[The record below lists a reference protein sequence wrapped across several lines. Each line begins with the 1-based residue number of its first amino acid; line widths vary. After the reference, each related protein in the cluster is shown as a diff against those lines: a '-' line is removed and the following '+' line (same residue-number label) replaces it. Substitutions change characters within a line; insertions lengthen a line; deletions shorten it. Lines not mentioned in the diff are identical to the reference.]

1 MTARHPRLRFIAP
14 ALLTSANMVVGF
26 LAIIAASEQRFSLA
40 VYLLLLA
47 ILLDMFDGRVARL
60 LKATTKI
67 GQEMDSFS
75 DALSFCAAPA
85 FLAWQAVL
93 RPLGSAGI
101 ALSTLFLMAGVWR
114 LVRFNLTSD
123 IHTKATHTLGV
134 PTPVAASYVM
144 ALVLMRDS
152 ISPTMAAV
160 VILVMAL
167 LMISHLRLPELT
179 GKGIVTYALLA
190 GVLNYFAV
198 IFWPNWYTVGWW
210 NLWNAVILI
219 IARAE
224 DRGLQEIESSP

>member
-114 LVRFNLTSD
+114 LVRFNLTAD

-224 DRGLQEIESSP
+224 DRGLKEIESSP